1 LFNVARGIAVG
12 LNDRQQSSLK
22 GLHKIMAQSFCQIYI
37 HAIFST
43 KDREPWLDDNIRKR
57 VHAYLSTI
65 IRDMDCPYV
74 VVGGIEDHVHI
85 IMDIGKKHLPIDILA
100 KAKKESSKFGM
111 FSVSPGNVFKIEKYI
126 LNQKDHHKKQTFKD
140 ELLAFLKKY
149 NIKYD
154 EKYLW
159 D

>member
-1 LFNVARGIAVG
+1 
-12 LNDRQQSSLK
+12 
-22 GLHKIMAQSFCQIYI
+22 MAQSFCQIYI

-43 KDREPWLDDNIRKR
+43 KDRKPWLDDNIRKR
-57 VHAYLSTI
+57 VHAYLSTVV
-65 IRDMDCPYV
+65 RDMNCPYV

-85 IMDIGKKHLPIDILA
+85 IMDIGKSHLPIDILA
-100 KAKKESSKFGM
+100 KAKKESSKFVKGLGSKYSSFYWQSGYGM
-111 FSVSPGNVFKIEKYI
+111 FSVSPGNVFKVEKYI
-126 LNQKDHHKKQTFKD
+126 LNQVEHHKKQTFKD

-149 NIKYD
+149 KIEYN

>member
-1 LFNVARGIAVG
+1 
-12 LNDRQQSSLK
+12 
-22 GLHKIMAQSFCQIYI
+22 MAQSISQIYV

-43 KDREPWLDDNIRKR
+43 KKRELWLNDNIRGR

-65 IRDMDCPYV
+65 VREMDCPYV
-74 VVGGIEDHVHI
+74 VVGGTENHVHLL
-85 IMDIGKKHLPIDILA
+85 MDIGKKHTAIDILA
-100 KAKKESSKFGM
+100 KAKKESSKFVKEFGNEYSSFYWQSGYGM
-111 FSVSPGNVFKIEKYI
+111 FSVSPGNVNKVEKYI
-126 LNQKDHHKKQTFKD
+126 KNQIEHHKKQTFKD
-140 ELLAFLKKY
+140 ELIAFLEKY

>member
-1 LFNVARGIAVG
+1 
-12 LNDRQQSSLK
+12 
-22 GLHKIMAQSFCQIYI
+22 MAQSFCQIYV

-43 KDREPWLDDNIRKR
+43 KNREPWLNNNIRER

-65 IRDMDCPYV
+65 IRDLGCPYV
-74 VVGGIEDHVHI
+74 VVGGAEDHVHI
-85 IMDIGKKHLPIDILA
+85 IMDIGKKHTPVDIIA
-100 KAKKESSKFGM
+100 KSKKESSKFVKELGSKYSTFYWQSGYGM
-111 FSVSPGNVFKIEKYI
+111 FSVSPGNVLKVENYI
-126 LNQKDHHKKQTFKD
+126 LNQMEHHKKQTFKD
-140 ELLAFLKKY
+140 EFKAFLKKY

>member
-1 LFNVARGIAVG
+1 
-12 LNDRQQSSLK
+12 
-22 GLHKIMAQSFCQIYI
+22 MAQSFCQIYV

-43 KDREPWLDDNIRKR
+43 KKREPWLNDNIRRR

-65 IRDMDCPYV
+65 ARDMDCPFV
-74 VVGGIEDHVHI
+74 IVGGTENHVHI
-85 IMDIGKKHLPIDILA
+85 LMDIGKKYAAIDILA
-100 KAKKESSKFGM
+100 KAKKETSKFVKEFGNEYSSFYWQSGYGM
-111 FSVSPGNVFKIEKYI
+111 FSVSPGNVNKVEKYI
-126 LNQKDHHKKQTFKD
+126 KNQIEHHKKQTFKD
-140 ELLAFLKKY
+140 EFKAFLKKY